1 MKKIVLNLTAT
12 SRMLI
17 FSLLTISLFGVSTAS
32 AMDYATYSRACA
44 ENGGSASIVSGVYKC
59 NFPSGGGG
67 SSSGGYSSGG
77 DLGTVLGTALGNAI
91 ADSIRNNA
99 VEAEEAARQATE
111 AQARAEELR
120 HADEKAQLKKHE
132 DMKNRLLSGMM
143 NVGDTSHELQLMKV
157 NADSSPDLQLMTGGQ
172 VSGARGSGQNNVNVP
187 VGAHSDQKVSAGAF
201 GTLNAQPDLEKRD
214 PNAGAVGTNTKAM
227 DQLNAVSHNDQ
238 ALIKDPGT
246 QDADSEKSRSGFDT
260 GVRDHGPISTA
271 TVKSPAVSD
280 KPGMLDNEEYKNLF
294 KANQKL
300 DSENQALKAELE
312 ALKKQR
318 ESVSGEEKGKTEM
331 DMVKTKDL
339 LDQNEY
345 QQKLND
351 KNMNDI
357 VDASVVLP

>member
-1 MKKIVLNLTAT
+1 MKRIIGLFI
-12 SRMLI
+12 I
-17 FSLLTISLFGVSTAS
+17 FFFAFPL
-32 AMDYATYSRACA
+32 
-44 ENGGSASIVSGVYKC
+44 ASIAGEPAWWTQKKQQCGLSSGLAYNTWVSQGSPC
-59 NFPSGGGG
+59 NKGN
-67 SSSGGYSSGG
+67 SSSGSFSPGQN
-77 DLGTVLGTALGNAI
+77 LGTVLGTALGNAI

-99 VEAEEAARQATE
+99 AEAEEDAR
-111 AQARAEELR
+111 RKAEEQAL
-120 HADEKAQLKKHE
+120 ADEESRRANAETLKKHE
-132 DMKNRLLSGMM
+132 EMKKRLLGGMM

-157 NADSSPDLQLMTGGQ
+157 NADSSPDLQLMTGEP
-172 VSGARGSGQNNVNVP
+172 GSGQNNVNVP

-214 PNAGAVGTNTKAM
+214 PNAGAVGSNTKAM

-246 QDADSEKSRSGFDT
+246 QDADSEKARSGFDT
-260 GVRDHGPISTA
+260 GVRDQGPISTA

-318 ESVSGEEKGKTEM
+318 ESASGEEKGKTEIE
-331 DMVKTKDL
+331 MVKTKDL

-345 QQKLND
+345 QQKLNT
-351 KNMNDI
+351 KKMNDT
-357 VDASVVLP
+357 VDASVELP